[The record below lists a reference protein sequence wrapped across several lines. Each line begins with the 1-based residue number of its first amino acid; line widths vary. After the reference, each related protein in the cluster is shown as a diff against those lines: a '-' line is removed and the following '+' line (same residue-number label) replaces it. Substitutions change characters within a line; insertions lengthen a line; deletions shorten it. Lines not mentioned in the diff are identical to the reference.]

1 MVSPLFNTHFMR
13 HLHIDIETF
22 SSYSLK
28 DGGVYRY
35 AQDPSFEIILFAYA
49 WDDDSEVTVLDFI
62 NGDEIPNR
70 VWLALTDPA
79 VLKIAHNA
87 NFERVCL
94 ENDMGLTLDPSQWF
108 CTMVGA
114 AYLGLPHSLDK
125 VSQVLNLTHQKDSK
139 GKALINYFCAP
150 CKPTKRNGG
159 RTRNLPHHDPEKWEL
174 FKQYNAQDVRTEGE
188 VYKYL
193 QRFPAMPAIEWAYWQ
208 QDQEINAR
216 GVQVDPVF
224 IDAAIEANL
233 EFLQGAHV
241 ELKQITGVDNP
252 NSLAQLKAWLSKQ
265 MGDTV
270 TGLSKELLEDLLSRG
285 HLPPQV
291 RRVLELRQL
300 GSKTSVSKYDAMK
313 AYMCNDGRIRGLLQ
327 FYGAN
332 RTGRFAGRGVQVQN
346 LKRTMGKGLLVA
358 REAVVKGVA
367 DLLYDDVPEVISQL
381 VRTALIA
388 APGKSLVSSDFSAI
402 EARVVAWLAGEEW
415 QLEVFNTHGKLYEAT
430 AAKMFGLPVES
441 IGKGSDLRQKGK
453 VAALALGYQ
462 GGSGALIT
470 MGALR
475 QGLTE
480 AELPAIVRAWRSANP
495 AIVKLWRDVE
505 AAAKFVIENK
515 CVRTMI
521 RPYTKLQFSFERGYL
536 FITLPSG
543 RRLAYYGATVKDRKL
558 FYYGVDQTKKIWTR
572 IDTYGGSLV
581 ENIVQAIA
589 RDCLCDAMY
598 RLKHLPIVMHVH
610 DEIVLEADDDVAR
623 DRLYEMN
630 AVMAV
635 SPAWGVGLPLSG
647 AGYISKFYK
656 KD

>member
-1 MVSPLFNTHFMR
+1 MR

-22 SSYSLK
+22 SAYSLK

-49 WDDDSEVTVLDFI
+49 WDDEEPTVLDFKQ
-62 NGDEIPNR
+62 GDPIPLAI
-70 VWLALTDPA
+70 WDALTDPA

-87 NFERVCL
+87 NFEMTCL
-94 ENDMGLTLDPSQWF
+94 QTYLDLPSPIDPAQWF

-125 VSQVLNLTHQKDSK
+125 VSQVLNLTKQKDTK
-139 GKALINYFCAP
+139 GKALITYFCTP

-174 FKQYNAQDVRTEGE
+174 FKAYNAQDVRTEGE

-193 QRFPAMPAIEWAYWQ
+193 QRFPPMPAIEWAYWQ
-208 QDQEINAR
+208 QDQAINAR

-233 EFLQGAHV
+233 QFLQHVHV

-252 NSLAQLKAWLSKQ
+252 NSLAQLKAWVALQ
-265 MGDTV
+265 MGRPV
-270 TGLSKELLEDLLSRG
+270 SSFNKEALEDMLNSEV
-285 HLPPQV
+285 LPENV
-291 RRVLELRQL
+291 RRVLQLRQL
-300 GSKTSVSKYDAMK
+300 GSKTSVSKYDAMR
-313 AYMCNDGRIRGLLQ
+313 AYMCQDGRIRGLLQ

-346 LKRTMGKGLLVA
+346 LKRTMGKGLLTTA

-367 DLLYDDVPEVISQL
+367 DLLYDDVPEVISTL

-388 APGKSLVSSDFSAI
+388 APGKSLVSVDFSAI

-462 GGSGALIT
+462 GGSGALVT

-495 AIVKLWRDVE
+495 AIVQLWKHVEE
-505 AAAKFVIENK
+505 AAKMAVEKK
-515 CVRTMI
+515 AYYRL
-521 RPYTKLQFSFERGYL
+521 PKKYTALQFEYEKGYL

-543 RRLAYYGATVKDRKL
+543 RRLSYYGATVKDRKL

-589 RDCLCDAMY
+589 RDCLVDAMY

-610 DEIVLEADDDVAR
+610 DEIVLEVDDDMADLV
-623 DRLYEMN
+623 LKKVN

-647 AGYISKFYK
+647 AGYISKYYK

>member
-1 MVSPLFNTHFMR
+1 MR

-22 SSYSLK
+22 SAYSLK

-49 WDDDSEVTVLDFI
+49 WDGEEVTVIDMTDTDDHAGYLPD
-62 NGDEIPNR
+62 DVEA
-70 VWLALTDPA
+70 ALTDPN

-87 NFERVCL
+87 NFEMVCIQ
-94 ENDMGLTLDPSQWF
+94 EYFGLKMHPEQWF

-125 VSQVLNLTHQKDSK
+125 VSQVLNLTEQKDSK

-174 FKQYNAQDVRTEGE
+174 FKSYNAQDVRTEGE
-188 VYKYL
+188 VYTYL
-193 QRFPAMPAIEWAYWQ
+193 QRFPPMPAIEWAYWQ
-208 QDQEINAR
+208 QDQAINAR
-216 GVQVDPVF
+216 GVQVDPAF

-233 EFLQGAHV
+233 EFLQGVHV
-241 ELKQITGVDNP
+241 ELKELTGVDNP
-252 NSLAQLKAWLSKQ
+252 NSLAQLKAWINAE
-265 MGDTV
+265 GATGV
-270 TGLSKELLEDLLSRG
+270 TTLNKETIEDLLKEPSY
-285 HLPPQV
+285 LPWTIKRALQ
-291 RRVLELRQL
+291 LRQL
-300 GSKTSVSKYDAMK
+300 GSKTSVSKYDAMR
-313 AYMCNDGRIRGLLQ
+313 AYMCSDGRIRGLLQ

-358 REAVVKGVA
+358 REAVVKGVV

-381 VRTALIA
+381 VRTAIIA

-430 AAKMFGLPVES
+430 AAKMFSLPVES
-441 IGKGSDLRQKGK
+441 IGKDLRQKGK

-462 GGSGALIT
+462 GGSGALVT

-495 AIVKLWRDVE
+495 AIVKLWGKVE
-505 AAAKFVIENK
+505 TACKMVVEKKTDYKLAL
-515 CVRTMI
+515 
-521 RPYTKLQFSFERGYL
+521 PYTSLYFQYDRGYL

-543 RRLAYYGATVKDRKL
+543 RRLSYYGATVKDRKL

-589 RDCLCDAMY
+589 RDCLVDAMY

-623 DRLYEMN
+623 DRLHEMN

-647 AGYISKFYK
+647 AGYISKYYK

>member
-1 MVSPLFNTHFMR
+1 MKT
-13 HLHIDIETF
+13 LHVDIET
-22 SSYSLK
+22 YCEANLLK
-28 DGGVYRY
+28 TGVYRY

-49 WDDDSEVTVLDFI
+49 WDDEEPTVVDLIPDGWVAIPDHVWTALD
-62 NGDEIPNR
+62 DPN
-70 VWLALTDPA
+70 

-94 ENDMGLTLDPSQWF
+94 EAFLDMQLDPAQWF

-125 VSQVLNLTHQKDSK
+125 VGQVLNLTHQKDSK
-139 GKALINYFCAP
+139 GKALIAYFCTP

-159 RTRNLPHHDPEKWEL
+159 RTRNLPHHDPDKWEL
-174 FKQYNAQDVRTEGE
+174 FKSYNAQDVRTESE

-193 QRFPAMPAIEWAYWQ
+193 QRFPAMPAIEWEYWQ
-208 QDQEINAR
+208 QDQAINAR
-216 GVQVDPVF
+216 GVQVDPEF

-233 EFLQGAHV
+233 QFLQHVHV
-241 ELKQITGVDNP
+241 ELKELTGVDNP
-252 NSLAQLKAWLSKQ
+252 NSLAQLKAWIEGQGVKVVSLNKDS
-265 MGDTV
+265 M
-270 TGLSKELLEDLLSRG
+270 LDLVA
-285 HLPPQV
+285 HPDLPDNV
-291 RRVLELRQL
+291 ARVLYLRQL
-300 GSKTSVSKYDAMK
+300 GSKTSVSKYDAMR
-313 AYMCNDGRIRGLLQ
+313 AYMCEDGRIRGLLQ

-358 REAVVKGVA
+358 REAVVKGVV
-367 DLLYDDVPEVISQL
+367 DLLYDDVPEVISKL

-388 APGKSLVSSDFSAI
+388 SPGKSLVSVDFSAI

-415 QLEVFNTHGKLYEAT
+415 QLEVFNTHGRLYEAT
-430 AAKMFGLPVES
+430 AAKMFNLPLSS
-441 IGKGSDLRQKGK
+441 ITKGSDLRQKGK

-462 GGSGALIT
+462 GGAGALVT

-495 AIVKLWRDVE
+495 AIVELWRQVE
-505 AAAKFVIENK
+505 GHAKLVIERRSS
-515 CVRTMI
+515 CLMTL
-521 RPYTKLQFSFERGYL
+521 PYTYIRFSYERGYL

-558 FYYGVDQTKKIWTR
+558 YYYGVDQTRKIWTR

-589 RDCLCDAMY
+589 RDCLVDAMH
-598 RLKHLPIVMHVH
+598 RLKGCDIVMHVH
-610 DEIVLEADDDVAR
+610 DEIVLEVNDDAAKTV
-623 DRLYEMN
+623 LTTVKE
-630 AVMAV
+630 VMAY
-635 SPAWGVGLPLSG
+635 SPSWGVGLPLSG
-647 AGYISKFYK
+647 DGYISKYYK